1 MGKTARAPSW
11 INMAIGMWVLVS
23 PWLLGFTESG
33 GATANAVV
41 TGLAITM
48 VATLAVVRS
57 SPSASWGN
65 LLLAIWLF
73 VSPWVVGYTE
83 FRSASRNAWFI
94 AVMVALFAF
103 MTLITAS
110 PERDDRRFPLDTR

>member
-1 MGKTARAPSW
+1 MRKTARAPSW
-11 INMAIGMWVLVS
+11 INLAIGMWVLVS

-48 VATLAVVRS
+48 VAAAAVARE
-57 SPSASWGN
+57 SPTAAWGN

-73 VSPWVVGYTE
+73 ASPWVVGYTE

-103 MTLITAS
+103 MTLVTAS
-110 PERDDRRFPLDTR
+110 PERDDRRSPLDTR